1 MVCSSKLKEYFNS
14 KNVTSLVKAS
24 MCIALSV
31 QEGLGWW
38 GDNKKR

>member
-24 MCIALSV
+24 TLSGGGV
-31 QEGLGWW
+31 GVVG
-38 GDNKKR
+38 